1 MLLHTPLRS
10 RATLATVACTVAL
23 LGCASA
29 PPKEPVATT
38 TTTTTATTAIAIAKN
53 AGGSEVTAD
62 TLTECDLV
70 CERAHAVA
78 RAADEPDYSRQATAN
93 ANAVIEGMHD
103 DLLACYKKRVAVNP
117 NAHGSITVDI
127 LIDPSGRVRSV
138 ETTGGAVLGDGTMSC
153 IVQRIERA
161 SFEPP
166 HGGGTLRVH
175 VPFSLR
181 RADSGE
187 ET

>member
-1 MLLHTPLRS
+1 MLCHTPLLSRS
-10 RATLATVACTVAL
+10 TLTTVACTIAL

-29 PPKEPVATT
+29 LPKEPVATT
-38 TTTTTATTAIAIAKN
+38 TTTAATTAIAKN

-62 TLTECDLV
+62 PVTECDLV
-70 CERAHAVA
+70 CERAQAVA

-103 DLLACYKKRVAVNP
+103 DLLACYKTRVAVNP
-117 NAHGSITVDI
+117 NAHASITVDI
-127 LIDPSGRVRSV
+127 VIDPSGRVRTV
-138 ETTGGAVLGDGTMSC
+138 ETTGGAVVGNGTMSC
-153 IVQRIERA
+153 IVQRIKRA

-181 RADSGE
+181 RVDSGE